1 MSTIT
6 QTLNLDA
13 LIDKVV
19 AKISEV
25 LHAER
30 SLLFLLDPIQAEEYF
45 LEGLMAYRRR
55 DFAKARLLFSEGAP
69 SDRPCQIFL
78 AHCLHLLEQPP
89 SIDWDGVWIWDEK
102 S

>member
-13 LIDKVV
+13 LIGKVV

-25 LHAER
+25 LYAER
-30 SLLFLLDPIQAEEYF
+30 SSLFLFDPVQAGEYF
-45 LEGLMAYRRR
+45 REGLLAYRRR

-69 SDRPCQIFL
+69 SDRPCQIFM
-78 AHCLHLLEQPP
+78 ARCPRLLEQPP
-89 SIDWDGVWIWDEK
+89 SID
-102 S
+102 